1 MYGVEK
7 LADEVVQRAVGGERR
22 DMERVAEALLPQV
35 RVMVSARLAAHP
47 GLFDVVDEIAQAVM
61 IAVSSAL
68 PRLENRTVGG
78 LRSLVS
84 VVVSRRVADYLRR
97 KKRAKLGGSP
107 VKSLDTTV
115 MRVSE
120 IGPLWKFLSVS
131 GPSPLSEAREAD
143 QVSLVMSELGQ
154 LKQEHR
160 EVITLALFDQLT
172 TAEIAERL
180 GISRRA
186 ASMLLLRAIK
196 ALRRRVTGSSQTGG
210 LRDESL

>member
-7 LADEVVQRAVGGERR
+7 LADEVVQRAVGGERP

-61 IAVSSAL
+61 IAVSTAL

-97 KKRAKLGGSP
+97 NKRAKLGGSP

-131 GPSPLSEAREAD
+131 GPSPLSEARRAD
-143 QVSLVMSELGQ
+143 QVSLVMTELGQ

-172 TAEIAERL
+172 TAEISERL

-210 LRDESL
+210 LRDESI